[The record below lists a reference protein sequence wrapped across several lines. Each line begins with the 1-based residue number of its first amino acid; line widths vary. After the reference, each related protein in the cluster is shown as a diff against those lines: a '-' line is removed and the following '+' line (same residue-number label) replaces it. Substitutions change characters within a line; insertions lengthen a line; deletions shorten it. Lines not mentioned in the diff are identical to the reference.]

1 MHAEQ
6 QPRHP
11 DGGPIAGPLSPAA
24 SASAPSSSS
33 STVSVSGT
41 AVTSTTSAS
50 NSAKA
55 PKPKRSS
62 VACRRCR
69 RLRTKCLQAEGV
81 NDRPH
86 NSRNGPPPC
95 LPCREAGPDVT
106 KECTYATRGDNADR
120 RFRIK
125 RISYG
130 DVMVQPS
137 SSGSVPPSASVS
149 VTASRASSVSSSVNP
164 LPVSQRMTTTTTTTT
179 VPMLASP
186 VEDDVETVDNDDDE
200 DDEERFIRGPLI
212 QSRQPNSASHN
223 SFHNHHSQSRPS
235 HAPPPIPAS
244 PRRLQ
249 VYAASDDI
257 WNLLPPHAELLA
269 GCRVFLATCLQ
280 VGFISKALF
289 LEQMETDPASV
300 NVFLLLSI
308 LSISA
313 RFTPELCARF
323 RNDGKAAAEFFMDVA
338 HVVTADQMW
347 HTTLENTQ
355 AFFLLGMADWG
366 RGARD
371 RSAIHMGIAVRMAG
385 MLRLHREETYRLPTH
400 LEADQVV
407 DAVVDAERARRT
419 FWCIQNHDNLYAQAN
434 LPRSFAKSD
443 ITTLLPGEETDFAF
457 GRVPAQRAALAGTV
471 PAVRDPSL
479 TSLPTQSLF
488 STLIQAHDLWGIIA
502 RSTRAGEGEE
512 SGDDNSG
519 RSREIDDDDT
529 KPWLPHSRYRHM
541 ASTLQAWE
549 AGIPRAHTWAPWNLR
564 GYKAE
569 HVDMAYLSAVTV
581 TRLNNIV
588 LRRTYLDRIVKAM
601 LREGPSQQEG
611 TNDDGAPPGFWE
623 QVSYELFSNA
633 WQLYEAVDVW
643 FSSRGVHDGFPAMLA
658 FCTYVCGSLASH
670 LYRWPQLCPRLAPA
684 SAATVL
690 NRSIE
695 VLSTFEDKWPT
706 ASQWSSVLRQ
716 VAGQTVFPGARPV
729 DDVRSQ
735 EALLNNSPGG
745 TGPTTGATNESPV
758 ASTAN
763 NGNNGGTGS
772 TNVAGSSSSTQG
784 YSPQAMRV
792 VSRRSMSVSASQQS
806 GGHGS
811 SMVPSSN
818 HSHLPPSLPSSS
830 TAAASAAGLPLPHPL
845 PPMVEMAA
853 NNHLHL
859 LSRAAAYDSAALA
872 VGSVVGPPPPP
883 GLATAHMTTTS
894 MMPPPPPTG
903 AGGPTAAT
911 FDLTDPFADPLDF
924 DFTDIVQGY
933 MHLGWAGWQ

>member
-6 QPRHP
+6 QPRQR
-11 DGGPIAGPLSPAA
+11 DGGPFAGPLSPAA

-41 AVTSTTSAS
+41 AVTSSTTAS

-69 RLRTKCLQAEGV
+69 RLRTKCLQAEGT
-81 NDRPH
+81 NDRSSH
-86 NSRNGPPPC
+86 QQNNRNGPPPC

-130 DVMVQPS
+130 DVMIQPS

-149 VTASRASSVSSSVNP
+149 VSASRASSVSSSVNP
-164 LPVSQRMTTTTTTTT
+164 LPAPQRMATTTTA

-186 VEDDVETVDNDDDE
+186 VEDDIETVDNDDDE

-212 QSRQPNSASHN
+212 RSRRQNSSSSHN
-223 SFHNHHSQSRPS
+223 NHFHHHHNSHGRPS

-280 VGFISKALF
+280 VGFIPKALF

-385 MLRLHREETYRLPTH
+385 MLRLHREETYKLPAH

-419 FWCIQNHDNLYAQAN
+419 FWCIQNHDNLYTQAN

-471 PAVRDPSL
+471 PALRDPSL

-502 RSTRAGEGEE
+502 RSTRAGEGED

-519 RSREIDDDDT
+519 SGSGSGRASEIDDDDA
-529 KPWLPHSRYRHM
+529 KPWLPHSQYRHM
-541 ASTLQAWE
+541 VSTLQAWE
-549 AGIPRAHTWAPWNLR
+549 AGIPRAHTWTPWNLR

-588 LRRTYLDRIVKAM
+588 LRRTYLDHIVKAM

-745 TGPTTGATNESPV
+745 TGQTTGATNESPA
-758 ASTAN
+758 ASTAANN
-763 NGNNGGTGS
+763 NGANGNS
-772 TNVAGSSSSTQG
+772 NVAGSSSSTQG

-792 VSRRSMSVSASQQS
+792 APRRSMSVSASQQG
-806 GGHGS
+806 GGHAS
-811 SMVPSSN
+811 SMVPSN
-818 HSHLPPSLPSSS
+818 HLPPSLPPS
-830 TAAASAAGLPLPHPL
+830 AASAGLSHPL
-845 PPMVEMAA
+845 PPMVDMAA

-872 VGSVVGPPPPP
+872 VGVVGQ
-883 GLATAHMTTTS
+883 GMSTAHMTTN
-894 MMPPPPPTG
+894 MMPPPPPTNG
-903 AGGPTAAT
+903 AGPTAT
-911 FDLTDPFADPLDF
+911 FDLTDPFADPFDF

>member
-1 MHAEQ
+1 MHADQ
-6 QPRHP
+6 QPRQP
-11 DGGPIAGPLSPAA
+11 DNGPLSPAA
-24 SASAPSSSS
+24 SATAASSTS
-33 STVSVSGT
+33 STVSVAGT
-41 AVTSTTSAS
+41 TVVAS
-50 NSAKA
+50 NALVSANKP

-69 RLRTKCLQAEGV
+69 RLRTKCLQAESSGDKNGRQS
-81 NDRPH
+81 ND
-86 NSRNGPPPC
+86 RNGPPPC
-95 LPCREAGPDVT
+95 LPCQEAGPDVT
-106 KECTYATRGDNADR
+106 KECSYATRGDNADR

-137 SSGSVPPSASVS
+137 TASASASAS
-149 VTASRASSVSSSVNP
+149 VTASRASSVSSSAVP
-164 LPVSQRMTTTTTTTT
+164 LPPITTLQMSSQRMTAV
-179 VPMLASP
+179 VPMLQSP
-186 VEDDVETVDNDDDE
+186 VEDDVDTVDHDNNDE
-200 DDEERFIRGPLI
+200 DDEEDRFVRGPLTHSRRQ
-212 QSRQPNSASHN
+212 QSSSH
-223 SFHNHHSQSRPS
+223 HNFHHSRTSQSG
-235 HAPPPIPAS
+235 PPIPAS
-244 PRRLQ
+244 PRQLQ

-257 WNLLPPHAELLA
+257 WNLLPPHSELLA

-280 VGFISKALF
+280 VGFIPKALF

-385 MLRLHREETYRLPTH
+385 MLRLHREETYRLPAH
-400 LEADQVV
+400 IEADQVV

-419 FWCIQNHDNLYAQAN
+419 FWCIQNHDNLYTQAN

-471 PAVRDPSL
+471 PALRDPSL

-502 RSTRAGEGEE
+502 RSARAGSGTGSEGDSDDSGGEGGRVPDE
-512 SGDDNSG
+512 SESVDDS
-519 RSREIDDDDT
+519 
-529 KPWLPHSRYRHM
+529 KPWLPHSKYRHM
-541 ASTLQAWE
+541 VTTLQTWE
-549 AGIPRAHTWAPWNLR
+549 AGIPKAHTWAPWNLR

-601 LREGPSQQEG
+601 LLPQDGSTTVER
-611 TNDDGAPPGFWE
+611 DDAPPGFWE

-633 WQLYEAVDVW
+633 WLLYEAVDVW
-643 FSSRGVHDGFPAMLA
+643 FSSRGVHDGFPAM
-658 FCTYVCGSLASH
+658 
-670 LYRWPQLCPRLAPA
+670 LCPRLAPA

-716 VAGQTVFPGARPV
+716 VAGQTVYPGARPV

-745 TGPTTGATNESPV
+745 TGTRTGTNESP
-758 ASTAN
+758 AANLTAAN
-763 NGNNGGTGS
+763 N
-772 TNVAGSSSSTQG
+772 NVANTVGSNSSTQG
-784 YSPQAMRV
+784 YSPQAMRAPH
-792 VSRRSMSVSASQQS
+792 RSVSISQQ
-806 GGHGS
+806 GGQVP
-811 SMVPSSN
+811 SMVSSKN
-818 HSHLPPSLPSSS
+818 SNSTTSLTPSLPP
-830 TAAASAAGLPLPHPL
+830 TGLPQTL
-845 PPMVEMAA
+845 PPLVDMAA

-859 LSRAAAYDSAALA
+859 LSRAAAYDTAALA
-872 VGSVVGPPPPP
+872 GAGVP
-883 GLATAHMTTTS
+883 TAALPTVAGMASTS
-894 MMPPPPPTG
+894 NMMPPLPPT
-903 AGGPTAAT
+903 AT

>member
-1 MHAEQ
+1 MLAEQ
-6 QPRHP
+6 QPRQQP
-11 DGGPIAGPLSPAA
+11 DNGPLSPAA
-24 SASAPSSSS
+24 SATAAS
-33 STVSVSGT
+33 STSSAVSVAGTT
-41 AVTSTTSAS
+41 AVSATTTSNLTSKPA
-50 NSAKA
+50 
-55 PKPKRSS
+55 KPKRSS

-69 RLRTKCLQAEGV
+69 RLRTKCLQAEPGS
-81 NDRPH
+81 DRPGRQQ
-86 NSRNGPPPC
+86 NNCNGLPPC
-95 LPCREAGPDVT
+95 LPCREAGPDIT

-130 DVMVQPS
+130 DVMV
-137 SSGSVPPSASVS
+137 PPTAPTSASASVA
-149 VTASRASSVSSSVNP
+149 ASRASSVSSSSVMP
-164 LPVSQRMTTTTTTTT
+164 LPLISTMQMPSQRITAV
-179 VPMLASP
+179 VPMLQSP
-186 VEDDVETVDNDDDE
+186 VDDDADTLDHDNNDDDNE
-200 DDEERFIRGPLI
+200 DDEDRFIRGPLTHSRRQ
-212 QSRQPNSASHN
+212 QSSLSHHHH
-223 SFHNHHSQSRPS
+223 SFHPAR
-235 HAPPPIPAS
+235 APHGIPPIPAS

-257 WNLLPPHAELLA
+257 WNLLPPHSELLA

-280 VGFISKALF
+280 VGFIPKALF

-419 FWCIQNHDNLYAQAN
+419 FWCIQNHDNLYTQAN
-434 LPRSFAKSD
+434 LPRSFAKPD

-471 PAVRDPSL
+471 PALRDPSL

-502 RSTRAGEGEE
+502 RSARAGAGTGSEGDSEGGDSGGEGGGSGGGGQGMPTAMPDE
-512 SGDDNSG
+512 SESVDDS
-519 RSREIDDDDT
+519 
-529 KPWLPHSRYRHM
+529 KPWLPQSRYRHM
-541 ASTLQAWE
+541 VSTLQTWE

-601 LREGPSQQEG
+601 LHPQGGGNGGGTGEHKRNPSSRDE
-611 TNDDGAPPGFWE
+611 APPGFWE

-633 WQLYEAVDVW
+633 WLLYEAVDVW

-695 VLSTFEDKWPT
+695 VLSTFENKWPT

-716 VAGQTVFPGARPV
+716 VAGQAVYAGVRPV

-745 TGPTTGATNESPV
+745 TGTGATNESP
-758 ASTAN
+758 AAGSSAAN
-763 NGNNGGTGS
+763 NGNGNGNTTGS
-772 TNVAGSSSSTQG
+772 NSSTQG
-784 YSPQAMRV
+784 YSPQAVRAP
-792 VSRRSMSVSASQQS
+792 RRSVSVSATSA
-806 GGHGS
+806 
-811 SMVPSSN
+811 MVPPT
-818 HSHLPPSLPSSS
+818 LPPPP
-830 TAAASAAGLPLPHPL
+830 TAATGLPQTL
-845 PPMVEMAA
+845 PPLVDIAA

-859 LSRAAAYDSAALA
+859 LSRAAAYDTAALA
-872 VGSVVGPPPPP
+872 VAGVGPGGLPTAP
-883 GLATAHMTTTS
+883 GMATTTNL
-894 MMPPPPPTG
+894 MPPPPPT
-903 AGGPTAAT
+903 TT

>member
-1 MHAEQ
+1 MLAEQ
-6 QPRHP
+6 QLRQQP
-11 DGGPIAGPLSPAA
+11 DNGPLSPAA
-24 SASAPSSSS
+24 SATAASSTS
-33 STVSVSGT
+33 STVSAAGT
-41 AVTSTTSAS
+41 AAGSSNSAS
-50 NSAKA
+50 NTANKPA
-55 PKPKRSS
+55 KPKRSS

-69 RLRTKCLQAEGV
+69 RLRTKCLQVEAGS
-81 NDRPH
+81 DYPGH
-86 NSRNGPPPC
+86 QQNSRSGPPPC
-95 LPCREAGPDVT
+95 LPCREAGPDII

-125 RISYG
+125 RVSYG
-130 DVMVQPS
+130 DVT
-137 SSGSVPPSASVS
+137 VPPTAPASVS
-149 VTASRASSVSSSVNP
+149 ASGVASRESSVPSLSVLP
-164 LPVSQRMTTTTTTTT
+164 LPPISTSQLLSQRMPAV
-179 VPMLASP
+179 VPMLQSP
-186 VEDDVETVDNDDDE
+186 IDEDEDTVDCDNNNNDDDDDD
-200 DDEERFIRGPLI
+200 DDEERFIRGPL
-212 QSRQPNSASHN
+212 PNSRRQQAS
-223 SFHNHHSQSRPS
+223 SLHHRHHHHTS
-235 HAPPPIPAS
+235 HSAARIPTS

-257 WNLLPPHAELLA
+257 WNLLPPHSELLA

-280 VGFISKALF
+280 VGFIPKALF

-300 NVFLLLSI
+300 NVFLLLSM

-385 MLRLHREETYRLPTH
+385 MLRLHREETYRLPAH

-419 FWCIQNHDNLYAQAN
+419 FWCIQNHDNLYTQAN

-471 PAVRDPSL
+471 PALRDASL

-502 RSTRAGEGEE
+502 RSARAGSGTGSEGDSDGGDSCGEGEGE
-512 SGDDNSG
+512 SESVDDS
-519 RSREIDDDDT
+519 
-529 KPWLPHSRYRHM
+529 KPWLPQSRYRNM
-541 ASTLQAWE
+541 VTTLQTWE

-601 LREGPSQQEG
+601 LHPQGGGSGVGEHNSSSSRDE
-611 TNDDGAPPGFWE
+611 APPGFWE

-633 WQLYEAVDVW
+633 WLLYEAVDVW

-716 VAGQTVFPGARPV
+716 VAGQTVYPGARPV

-745 TGPTTGATNESPV
+745 TGTGAAHESP
-758 ASTAN
+758 AAGSSSAAN
-763 NGNNGGTGS
+763 INGGGNNNSNGNNGS
-772 TNVAGSSSSTQG
+772 NSSTQG
-784 YSPQAMRV
+784 YSPQALRALC
-792 VSRRSMSVSASQQS
+792 RSASISAAAPSRQ
-806 GGHGS
+806 GGHAA
-811 SMVPSSN
+811 MV
-818 HSHLPPSLPSSS
+818 PPSLPPPPP
-830 TAAASAAGLPLPHPL
+830 TVGLPQPL
-845 PPMVEMAA
+845 PPLVDVAG

-859 LSRAAAYDSAALA
+859 LSRAAAYDTASLA
-872 VGSVVGPPPPP
+872 VAGVGPAGLPTAP
-883 GLATAHMTTTS
+883 GMAPATN
-894 MMPPPPPTG
+894 MMPPPPPT
-903 AGGPTAAT
+903 TTTT

-933 MHLGWAGWQ
+933 MHLGWSGWQ